1 MCSKTVLIFREKLL
15 PISETFI
22 VAQASALTTYRPVYA
37 GLRRTKPRLRLE
49 PEILLSRSDG
59 LRAAAGARLFGKL
72 PGHFR
77 YMNELAK
84 TTPALIHA
92 HFAIDGSVALP
103 ILRRLHVPLVVTLH
117 GGDVTATDA
126 TIATSLRGRQYLS
139 RREDLWAK
147 ASLFLCVSHHIRQR
161 ALAVGF
167 PEEKLRVHYTGI
179 DCEQFKPL
187 EASDRDAEMVV
198 FVGRLVEKKGCEYA
212 IRALAGLRSE
222 GTPARLVVI
231 GDGPLR
237 GSLQA
242 LARSLGIQC
251 EFLGAQSAEEV
262 RRHIGRARVLLNPSV
277 TARNGD
283 SEGFGMV
290 FAEAQAMATPVASTL
305 HGGIPEAVS
314 DGRTGLLALER
325 DEITLTKNL
334 RSLLTDER
342 LWRELSTNGVRWV
355 RERFNLRHQTHL
367 LEGLY
372 DEAIGLPR
380 DCLRAQPVEC

>member
-1 MCSKTVLIFREKLL
+1 MPGQTVVIFREKLL

-22 VAQASALTTYRPVYA
+22 VAQASALTTYQPVYA

-49 PEILLSRSDG
+49 PEILLCRSDG
-59 LRAAAGARLFGKL
+59 LRAAVAARLFGKL
-72 PGHFR
+72 PGHSRF
-77 YMNELAK
+77 MNELAK
-84 TTPALIHA
+84 AAPALIHA
-92 HFAIDGSVALP
+92 HFALDGSVALP

-147 ASLFLCVSHHIRQR
+147 ASLFLCVSHEIRRR
-161 ALAVGF
+161 ALGVGF

-187 EASDRDAEMVV
+187 EASDRDAELVV

-212 IRALAGLRSE
+212 IRAMAGLRSE
-222 GTPARLVVI
+222 GIPARLVAI

-242 LARSLGIQC
+242 LAESLGIQC
-251 EFLGAQSAEEV
+251 EFLGAQSEEEV
-262 RRHIGRARVLLNPSV
+262 RRHVGRARVLLNPSV
-277 TARNGD
+277 TAQNGD

-290 FAEAQAMATPVASTL
+290 FAEAQAMGTPVVSTL

-314 DGRTGLLALER
+314 DGRTGLLAPER
-325 DEITLTKNL
+325 DEVTLTKNL

-355 RERFNLRHQTHL
+355 REHFNLRHQTHL

-380 DCLRAQPVEC
+380 ECLSSVVEC